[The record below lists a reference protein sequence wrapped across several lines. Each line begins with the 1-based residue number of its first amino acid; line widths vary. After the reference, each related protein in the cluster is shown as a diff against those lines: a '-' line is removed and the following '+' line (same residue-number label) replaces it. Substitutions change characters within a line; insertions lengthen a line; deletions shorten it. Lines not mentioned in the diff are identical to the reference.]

1 MKNKKD
7 ELAKFKG
14 VEDHTPTPQDPSQV
28 LSPRRRTALVSYL
41 AILFAI
47 AFLFVA
53 LTMAMETKHVK
64 MINEALEDSNQ
75 KTSASLTGSINALQE
90 ENRLLTENKTQLE
103 TQISELQAAL
113 EAAAEKEQDG
123 SKQLEALNG
132 EKQKLEAEKE
142 ELLTQIE
149 ALTKQ
154 AQDAVTVSELLQK
167 AIVLNESGDIAGLS
181 EILNQIG
188 PMKELL
194 SPTER
199 DIYDSLVID

>member
-14 VEDHTPTPQDPSQV
+14 VEDHTPTLQDPSQV

-53 LTMAMETKHVK
+53 LTMAMETKRVK

-123 SKQLEALNG
+123 SKQLEALTG

-167 AIVLNESGDIAGLS
+167 AIVLNESGNIAGLS